1 MPPYASALPCA
12 KTQVMG
18 PLLPA
23 PARREARMPKQMST
37 ARRTSIAGLLAA
49 TTLTLALSGC
59 ATYDVTAPADAR
71 ADAAAADVK
80 AKDARLA
87 AAGDAKNADGKKADG
102 KDGSGDDVD
111 CRTAKCVALTFD
123 AGPSEHTNRLLDIL
137 KQEKVHATFFML
149 GQNHVD
155 KRPAEVKRIDAEG
168 HELANHTWSHQI
180 LTDIEPEEATR
191 ELSRVQ
197 DAVRKITGK
206 TPKLMRPPQGRT
218 DGKVS
223 EISKRLG
230 LAQVL
235 WSVTAKDYQ
244 TNDSA
249 LITKR
254 VLDQTERDGIILL
267 HDIYKGTV
275 PAVPGILKEL
285 KKRGYTVVTVSQL
298 LSPAKPEPG
307 MVYRP

>member
-1 MPPYASALPCA
+1 
-12 KTQVMG
+12 
-18 PLLPA
+18 
-23 PARREARMPKQMST
+23 MPKQLST

-49 TTLTLALSGC
+49 TTLTLALGGC

-71 ADAAAADVK
+71 ADAPAADVK

-87 AAGDAKNADGKKADG
+87 APGDAKNGDAKSANGKDANAKNTAG

-123 AGPSEHTNRLLDIL
+123 AGPSENTNRLLDIL
-137 KQEKVHATFFML
+137 KKEKVHATFFLL

-180 LTDIEPEEATR
+180 LTDIEPDEATR

-218 DGKVS
+218 DREVS

-298 LSPAKPEPG
+298 LSPAKPQPG

>member
-1 MPPYASALPCA
+1 
-12 KTQVMG
+12 
-18 PLLPA
+18 
-23 PARREARMPKQMST
+23 MPKQMSA
-37 ARRTSIAGLLAA
+37 ARRTSIAGLLTA
-49 TTLTLALSGC
+49 TSLVLALSGC
-59 ATYDVTAPADAR
+59 ASYDVLAPADAR
-71 ADAAAADVK
+71 AEAPAAAVK
-80 AKDARLA
+80 AMDARLA
-87 AAGDAKNADGKKADG
+87 AAAEAKNGENTGGTNGTNGREGDGPAGKKG
-102 KDGSGDDVD
+102 TGGDEVD
-111 CRTAKCVALTFD
+111 CRKAKCVALTFD
-123 AGPSEHTNRLLDIL
+123 AGPSENTNRLLDIL
-137 KQEKVHATFFML
+137 KREKVHATFFML
-149 GQNHVD
+149 GENHVE

-180 LTDIEPEEATR
+180 LTDIKPAEARR
-191 ELSRVQ
+191 EMSRVQ

-218 DGKVS
+218 DESVS
-223 EISKRLG
+223 AISKELG

-235 WSVTAKDYQ
+235 WSVTAKDYE

-254 VLDQTERDGIILL
+254 VLEQTERDGIILL
-267 HDIYKGTV
+267 HDIYRGTV

-298 LSPAKPEPG
+298 LAPAKPQPG

>member
-1 MPPYASALPCA
+1 
-12 KTQVMG
+12 
-18 PLLPA
+18 
-23 PARREARMPKQMST
+23 MPKQMST

-71 ADAAAADVK
+71 ADAPAADVK

-87 AAGDAKNADGKKADG
+87 AAGDAKKAEGKHADGKHADAKKADG
-102 KDGSGDDVD
+102 KDGSGDAVD

-123 AGPSEHTNRLLDIL
+123 AGPSEHTDRLLDIL
-137 KQEKVHATFFML
+137 KKEKVHATFFML

-180 LTDIEPEEATR
+180 LTDIEPNEATR

-218 DGKVS
+218 DGEVS

-235 WSVTAKDYQ
+235 WSVTAKDYR

-267 HDIYKGTV
+267 HDIYQGTV

>member
-1 MPPYASALPCA
+1 
-12 KTQVMG
+12 
-18 PLLPA
+18 
-23 PARREARMPKQMST
+23 MPKPMSA
-37 ARRTSIAGLLAA
+37 ARRTSIAGLLTA
-49 TTLTLALSGC
+49 TSLVLALSGC

-71 ADAAAADVK
+71 ADAPAAEVKKKDTADAK
-80 AKDARLA
+80 AKD
-87 AAGDAKNADGKKADG
+87 GKAPG
-102 KDGSGDDVD
+102 NDVD
-111 CRTAKCVALTFD
+111 CRKAKCVALTFD
-123 AGPSEHTNRLLDIL
+123 AGPSENTNRLLDIL
-137 KQEKVHATFFML
+137 KEEKVHATFFML
-149 GQNHVD
+149 GENHVD

-180 LTDIEPEEATR
+180 LTDISPAAAKREMSRLQEA
-191 ELSRVQ
+191 VH
-197 DAVRKITGK
+197 KITGK

-218 DGKVS
+218 DESVS
-223 EISKRLG
+223 KISKDLG

-254 VLDQTERDGIILL
+254 VLEQTERDGIILL

-275 PAVPGILKEL
+275 AGRSRHPQGAEEARLHGRHGLPAALPGEA
-285 KKRGYTVVTVSQL
+285 G
-298 LSPAKPEPG
+298 AG

>member
-1 MPPYASALPCA
+1 
-12 KTQVMG
+12 
-18 PLLPA
+18 
-23 PARREARMPKQMST
+23 MPKQTSA
-37 ARRTSIAGLLAA
+37 ARRTSIAGLLTA
-49 TTLTLALSGC
+49 TSLALALSGC
-59 ATYDVTAPADAR
+59 ANYDVTAPADAR
-71 ADAAAADVK
+71 ADAPAAAVQ
-80 AKDARLA
+80 AKDAQLA
-87 AAGDAKNADGKKADG
+87 AAKSAKNEDGKNGDG
-102 KDGSGDDVD
+102 KNEEAKGSQGGGQATAPGGAGDVD
-111 CRTAKCVALTFD
+111 CRKAKCVALTFD
-123 AGPSEHTNRLLDIL
+123 AGPSENTPRLLDIL
-137 KQEKVHATFFML
+137 KKEKVHATFFML
-149 GQNHVD
+149 GENHVD

-180 LTDIEPEEATR
+180 LTDIEPQEAKR
-191 ELSRVQ
+191 ELSRLQ

-206 TPKLMRPPQGRT
+206 TPRLMRPPQGRT
-218 DGKVS
+218 DEEVS
-223 EISKRLG
+223 KISKDLG

-254 VLDQTERDGIILL
+254 VLEQTERDGIILL

-298 LSPAKPEPG
+298 LSPATAEPG

>member
-1 MPPYASALPCA
+1 
-12 KTQVMG
+12 
-18 PLLPA
+18 
-23 PARREARMPKQMST
+23 MPKQISA
-37 ARRTSIAGLLAA
+37 ARRTSMAGLLTA
-49 TTLTLALSGC
+49 TSLTLALSGC

-71 ADAAAADVK
+71 AEAPAAAVK
-80 AKDARLA
+80 AMDARLA
-87 AAGDAKNADGKKADG
+87 AAREAKNGESTEGKTGKKGDG
-102 KDGSGDDVD
+102 PAGTKGPGGDEVD
-111 CRTAKCVALTFD
+111 CRKAKCVALTFD
-123 AGPSEHTNRLLDIL
+123 AGPSENTDRLLDIL
-137 KQEKVHATFFML
+137 KREKAHATFFML
-149 GQNHVD
+149 GAQHVE

-180 LTDIEPEEATR
+180 LTDIEPAEARR
-191 ELSRVQ
+191 EMSRVQ

-218 DGKVS
+218 DESVS
-223 EISKRLG
+223 AISKDLG

-235 WSVTAKDYQ
+235 WSVTAKDYE

-254 VLDQTERDGIILL
+254 VLEQTERDGIILL
-267 HDIYKGTV
+267 HDIYRGTV

-298 LSPAKPEPG
+298 LAPAKPQPG

>member
-1 MPPYASALPCA
+1 MPKRTTNP
-12 KTQVMG
+12 KTQ
-18 PLLPA
+18 PKTKQKTKQKTKKPA
-23 PARREARMPKQMST
+23 KSAV
-37 ARRTSIAGLLAA
+37 RTRSIAGLLTAA
-49 TTLTLALSGC
+49 SLVLALSSC

-71 ADAAAADVK
+71 EEATADGA
-80 AKDARLA
+80 LA
-87 AAGDAKNADGKKADG
+87 AANTDNKGGTG
-102 KDGSGDDVD
+102 VD
-111 CRTAKCVALTFD
+111 CRKAKCVALTFD
-123 AGPSEHTNRLLDIL
+123 AGPSEHTPRLLDIL
-137 KQEKVHATFFML
+137 KKEKVQATFFML
-149 GQNHVD
+149 GKNHIAE
-155 KRPAEVKRIDAEG
+155 RPADVKRIDAEG

-180 LTDIEPEEATR
+180 LTEIEPAEAKR
-191 ELSRVQ
+191 ELSRAQ

-206 TPKLMRPPQGRT
+206 TPTLMRPPQGKT
-218 DGKVS
+218 DEEVS
-223 EISKRLG
+223 KISRELG

-254 VLDQTERDGIILL
+254 VLEQTERDGIILL
-267 HDIYKGTV
+267 HDIYQGTV

-285 KKRGYTVVTVSQL
+285 KKRGFTIVTVSQL